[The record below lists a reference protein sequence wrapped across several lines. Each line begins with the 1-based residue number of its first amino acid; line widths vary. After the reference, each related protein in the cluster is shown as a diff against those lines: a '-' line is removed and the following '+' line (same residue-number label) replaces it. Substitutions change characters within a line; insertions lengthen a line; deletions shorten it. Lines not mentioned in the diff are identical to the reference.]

1 MKKVETF
8 LLCFAFVSIFAFK
21 AHAQP
26 TNVVFIMPDDL
37 SYDDYS
43 LYNENGPQTPHVD
56 SFAKESVR
64 LTDFHVSPTCSPS
77 RASFM
82 TGRYTDDTGAWHTVL
97 GREFLW
103 TDEVTMASIFKA
115 NGYSTALFSKWHLGE
130 SYPYRPQDRGFE
142 HTAIIHGGGIDQQ
155 PDYWGNRNTS
165 PVTVYVDEEP
175 VELTEENASLPGE
188 KKGVFS
194 TNFFTTQ
201 AIKYMKEQSAAG
213 KPFFAD
219 ISFNV
224 AHLPQDMPSDARS
237 GVSPFTATV
246 ENMDKNIGRVLTF
259 LDESGLSDNTIVILL
274 LGDNGMTNKFYRGS
288 KASEYEAGH
297 RMGCF
302 IRWKA
307 GGLAGSTETSIEVPY
322 LLANID
328 ILPTLMDML
337 GLKDVSDRSP
347 NVPIQGRSFKSLM
360 TSNCCNDSKVKEY
373 FKGRTTVVDNQRED
387 YLIKY
392 KEACVMRDDYDKNGI
407 KTHEWRL
414 IIPSATDPVE
424 LYDVMN
430 DPREKM
436 NLSGKAELADLVKS
450 LKDSYEMW
458 WKTASTHADD
468 YARVILGTKAE
479 PEICLYSH
487 DWHTGGVIPPWN
499 QDMVTNGLECNGF
512 HSVTFGI
519 SGNYTFDLRR
529 WPKEVV
535 DETTV
540 TSGLKTP
547 IREGGA
553 NRDGQYKMNKGK
565 ALPISSARIRI
576 WNGSHIYFDEKK
588 TVDPNSDGQVFTV
601 KNLPAGPA
609 MIKTWFYDADGNE
622 LCGAYYDYVS
632 RSN

>member
-1 MKKVETF
+1 MKKVQTF
-8 LLCFAFVSIFAFK
+8 LLCFVFASIFAFK

-43 LYNENGPQTPHVD
+43 LYNANGPRTPHVD
-56 SFAKESVR
+56 LFAQESVK

-103 TDEVTMASIFKA
+103 ADEVTMASIFKT

-130 SYPYRPQDRGFE
+130 SYPFRPQDRGFE
-142 HTAIIHGGGIDQQ
+142 HTVIIHGGGIDQQ

-165 PVTVYVDEEP
+165 PVTVYVNEKP
-175 VELTEENASLPGE
+175 VKLTEANASLPGE

-194 TNFFTTQ
+194 TNFFITQ
-201 AIKYMKEQSAAG
+201 AIEYMKEQSAAG

-219 ISFNV
+219 LSFNV

-237 GVSPFTATV
+237 GVSPFIATV

-259 LDESGLSDNTIVILL
+259 LDKSGLADNTIVILL

-302 IRWKA
+302 IRWKD
-307 GGLAGSTETSIEVPY
+307 GGLAGSTATSFEVPY

-328 ILPTLMDML
+328 VLPTLMDML
-337 GLKDVSDRSP
+337 DLKDVSNRSP
-347 NVPIQGRSFKSLM
+347 KVPIQGRSFKSLM
-360 TSNCCNDSKVKEY
+360 TSKDSNVNAY
-373 FKGRTTVVDNQRED
+373 FAGRTTVVDNQRED
-387 YLIKY
+387 YLVKY
-392 KEACVMRDDYDKNGI
+392 KQASIMRDVFNKNGT
-407 KTHEWRL
+407 KAHEWRL
-414 IIPSATDPVE
+414 IIHSATDPVE
-424 LYDVMN
+424 LYDVKT
-430 DPREKM
+430 DPRMKM
-436 NLSGKAELADLVKS
+436 DLSGKAELAGLVKS
-450 LKDSYEMW
+450 LKDSYEIW
-458 WKTASTHADD
+458 WQTASTHADD
-468 YARVILGTKAE
+468 YARVILGTKEE

-499 QDMVTNGLECNGF
+499 QDMVTNGLVCNGF
-512 HSVTFGI
+512 HSVTFGKA
-519 SGNYTFDLRR
+519 GNYTFDLRR
-529 WPKEVV
+529 WPNEVV

-540 TSGLKTP
+540 TSELHIP
-547 IREGGA
+547 IRQGGA
-553 NRDGQYKMNKGK
+553 NSKGEYKLNKGK
-565 ALPISSARIRI
+565 ALPIASARIRI
-576 WNGSHIYFDEKK
+576 WDGSHIYFDEKK

-609 MIKTWFYDADGNE
+609 MIKTWFYDAKGNE

-632 RSN
+632 RSK